1 VGLKPKLYTVFPQ
14 QNGAEVLLSADFSHD
29 YRPGVELPLASF
41 AIAYIRFNKQFHLIP
56 YVDNIYRIEISAAK
70 ASKPDLTSY
79 CFIITNLRLAR
90 ELLIY

>member
-14 QNGAEVLLSADFSHD
+14 QKGAEVLLSTDFSHE
-29 YRPGVELPLASF
+29 YRLSVELPLASF

-56 YVDNIYRIEISAAK
+56 YVDNIYRIGISATK
-70 ASKPDLTSY
+70 ASKPDLINY
-79 CFIITNLRLAR
+79 CFIRTNVRLAR